1 MEYCFLL
8 TARTGPNRDSSV
20 DSYQYTVRF
29 YLLYYY
35 QVDQKP
41 EKVLPYQDTRQ
52 WHTTYNCSITLQYLR
67 CLKSY
72 LAEIS
77 IKENSDNLD
86 NCIKTMILDSIDKL
100 RGKKK
105 CTGIDSIFDFLS
117 KTVATNI
124 NKDTLVDSISQLIT
138 LKLLVNKKTPNGHYF
153 LYLRNVDQREIE
165 LTPEIKSDKIR

>member
-1 MEYCFLL
+1 
-8 TARTGPNRDSSV
+8 
-20 DSYQYTVRF
+20 
-29 YLLYYY
+29 
-35 QVDQKP
+35 
-41 EKVLPYQDTRQ
+41 
-52 WHTTYNCSITLQYLR
+52 
-67 CLKSY
+67 
-72 LAEIS
+72 
-77 IKENSDNLD
+77 
-86 NCIKTMILDSIDKL
+86 MILDSIDKL